1 MSRKKQML
9 NVSLCQ
15 GKNKCLML
23 AYVKEKTNA

>member
-15 GKNKCLML
+15 GKNKCLMF
-23 AYVKEKTNA
+23 TNNSRKHY